1 MSDRVG
7 GYTGIKPGGYTLGD
21 PPVGIYEGT
30 KPGGARMDSE
40 KVGG

>member
-1 MSDRVG
+1 MSERVG
-7 GYTGIKPGGYTLGD
+7 GKIGD
-21 PPVGIYEGT
+21 PPVGIYEGI